1 MKNNTRKALK
11 RKARRKE
18 MIERR
23 RDDELYELSKIDKN
37 TWEGQTRLP
46 ISEISPIMPNSDNN
60 DSWWKYL
67 WF

>member
-23 RDDELYELSKIDKN
+23 RDDELYELSKIEKN

-46 ISEISPIMPNSDNN
+46 IDEISPINSEIDNKN
-60 DSWWKYL
+60 SWWSYL
-67 WF
+67 GF

>member
-46 ISEISPIMPNSDNN
+46 INEISPITQETDNN
-60 DSWWKYL
+60 NSWWKY
-67 WF
+67 FGF